1 MRISGI
7 KTKLSSNDIKSIFD
21 EFIKV
26 EGLKI
31 NNIELNNSIKV
42 EGSYEKKIKIS
53 FSATIEI
60 INVIDSATSTI
71 NPRLALKIDNEHV
84 REHLKKVNEE
94 LTNLS
99 VYNFIYDPDMVEK
112 IKQLNT
118 DKISLENKIKS
129 LEDTKE
135 WMKY

>member
-1 MRISGI
+1 MMEETLE
-7 KTKLSSNDIKSIFD
+7 KTLEKLKF
-21 EFIKV
+21 
-26 EGLKI
+26 
-31 NNIELNNSIKV
+31 
-42 EGSYEKKIKIS
+42 
-53 FSATIEI
+53 
-60 INVIDSATSTI
+60 
-71 NPRLALKIDNEHV
+71 ALE
-84 REHLKKVNEE
+84 KVNEE

-135 WMKY
+135 

>member
-1 MRISGI
+1 M
-7 KTKLSSNDIKSIFD
+7 KETLEKLKFD
-21 EFIKV
+21 LE
-26 EGLKI
+26 
-31 NNIELNNSIKV
+31 
-42 EGSYEKKIKIS
+42 
-53 FSATIEI
+53 
-60 INVIDSATSTI
+60 
-71 NPRLALKIDNEHV
+71 
-84 REHLKKVNEE
+84 KVNEE

-112 IKQLNT
+112 IKQLNA